1 MPSPRTEVL
10 ELSVGFGILG
20 VWPLGLTPGQ
30 VIELFESTLAT
41 EKYQLFTSEFEGNQ
55 GLYQRFTGVLVG

>member
-1 MPSPRTEVL
+1 MPSPRTEVS
-10 ELSVGFGILG
+10 ELSVGFGILS

-55 GLYQRFTGVLVG
+55 GLYQPFTGVLVG